1 VVRRG
6 SAAGPDG
13 QQFDQIEKGRYLAT
27 AADCFACHTVP
38 GSRKAFAGNRPI
50 ETPFGNITS
59 PNITADTETSIGSW
73 SDEQF
78 DAAVRKGARPDGSR
92 LYPAMPFT
100 SYAKMSR
107 EDVLAIR
114 AYPKPRPAGQQ
125 QGGANQESARSHR
138 VLRGAYHR
146 TCGAQFT
153 DLRFKNRGT
162 LLGWFSS

>member
-1 VVRRG
+1 MSYRAWKPQGFRRQ
-6 SAAGPDG
+6 SP
-13 QQFDQIEKGRYLAT
+13 
-27 AADCFACHTVP
+27 V
-38 GSRKAFAGNRPI
+38 

-59 PNITADTETSIGSW
+59 PNITPETGIGSW

-78 DAAVRKGARPDGSR
+78 DAAVRKGVRPDGSR

-100 SYAKMSR
+100 SYVKMSR

-114 AYPKPRPAGQQ
+114 AYPKTRAAAQQ

-138 VLRGAYHR
+138 ALRGAYHR
-146 TCGAQFT
+146 TCGAQST